1 MSDKNKSEKTD
12 KTKPDLNEE
21 SLEIYPERRG
31 EKYSEN
37 WFQSMFS
44 RKDINKIKCEQ
55 KVLDVI
61 EKSNFYSINK
71 WIQ

>member
-1 MSDKNKSEKTD
+1 MSDKNKSEEID

-31 EKYSEN
+31 KKYSEN
-37 WFQSMFS
+37 WFQSLIS
-44 RKDINKIKCEQ
+44 RKEINKIKCEQ

-61 EKSNFYSINK
+61 EKSNFY
-71 WIQ
+71 